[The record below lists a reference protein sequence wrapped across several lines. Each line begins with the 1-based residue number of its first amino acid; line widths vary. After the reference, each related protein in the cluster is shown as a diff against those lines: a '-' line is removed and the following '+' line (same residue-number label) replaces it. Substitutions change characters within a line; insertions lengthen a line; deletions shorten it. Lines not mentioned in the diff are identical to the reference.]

1 MMGEQSWFSHLLP
14 YGTDVFLFCQFEAY
28 LLWYLEI
35 IQSKGAF
42 GSDNDVGH
50 PSITSVS
57 WFFVYSFFPSS
68 TDVNLLYRAVKYKGM
83 YT

>member
-14 YGTDVFLFCQFEAY
+14 YGTDFCQFNAY

-42 GSDNDVGH
+42 GAGNDVGH

-57 WFFVYSFFPSS
+57 LFFVYSFFPLS

-83 YT
+83 HT